1 MHDNMDQHGAIYAQL
16 TDIFRDVFMRED
28 LTLQPELTARDVP
41 GWDSFKQIEIIIAV
55 EEKYGIK
62 FHTRELDN
70 LHNVGDLA
78 RTVQTKT
85 AKAAG

>member
-1 MHDNMDQHGAIYAQL
+1 MQDGEIYGEL
-16 TDIFRDVFMRED
+16 TDIFRDVFMRD
-28 LTLQPELTARDVP
+28 DMMLTPELTAKDVP

-62 FHTRELDN
+62 FHTRELDS

-78 RTVQTKT
+78 RTVEAKT
-85 AKAAG
+85 GVAKATG